1 MTSLTRTF
9 ACAAALLFSAP
20 ALAIDEA
27 DVQTLLRDSR
37 CTKCHDVEKQKAGPA
52 FAKVAEKYKGD
63 TSAVVKLT
71 RHVTE
76 PSEVE
81 IDGEKEQHGVV
92 KTRDAAR
99 VANLVN
105 WILSR

>member
-1 MTSLTRTF
+1 MTPIHTF
-9 ACAAALLFSAP
+9 AYAAALLFAAP
-20 ALAIDEA
+20 AQAIDEA

-63 TSAVVKLT
+63 ASAVAKLT
-71 RHVTE
+71 KHVTE

-81 IDGEKEQHGVV
+81 IDGEKEPHGIA

-99 VANLVN
+99 IENLVG